1 MGRPRRTSQGRI
13 PAPEETSAQ
22 KAARQRGH
30 VSRRHGEL
38 GEVAFLHKATELGFM
53 VAQPYGTSYRFDF
66 IVQGGQNLWRMQI
79 KSRLPD
85 KRTLVFRDHLSE
97 QRPEGIADYS
107 ESEIDFVA
115 VYIIPEDTWYILP
128 VREVVGRSV
137 FAVSSQGISPPRHL
151 RPLPRSLAP
160 PARTRRPNVRLKL
173 V

>member
-1 MGRPRRTSQGRI
+1 MGRPRRTSPGRI
-13 PAPEETSAQ
+13 TASEETSAQ

-30 VSRRHGEL
+30 VSLRHGEL

-79 KSRLPD
+79 KSASQISGHLYSVSICRNQGRRALP
-85 KRTLVFRDHLSE
+85 
-97 QRPEGIADYS
+97 YS

-128 VREVVGRSV
+128 VREVVGRV
-137 FAVSSQGISPPRHL
+137 CLLFRPKGYYRPDIYAHYREAWHL
-151 RPLPRSLAP
+151 LREPDG
-160 PARTRRPNVRLKL
+160 RTIG
-173 V
+173 